1 MRIRVISMLG
11 VEIISDVFIKSVK
24 SIRGAVIVADRMIR
38 TCGFT
43 DGEIDAVYV
52 IALASNEIKY
62 IDMILWQ
69 TKGEVV
75 RKKIYYDSSERRHC
89 CCYEENGKN

>member
-11 VEIISDVFIKSVK
+11 MEIVSDEFIKSVK
-24 SIRGAVIVADRMIR
+24 TIRGAVIVADRMIR

-43 DGEIDAVYV
+43 NGEIDAVYV

-69 TKGEVV
+69 TKRGTV
-75 RKKIYYDSSERRHC
+75 RKKTYYDLLERRHC
-89 CCYEENGKN
+89 CCYEEIKKN